1 MNAGQV
7 IGDNFWLWRAD
18 HSIGGAS
25 VTGGFYPCLH
35 GLVVN
40 GDSVAMYGLAAE
52 HTLEDLTV
60 WRGDKG
66 ATYFYQSE
74 LPYDVSE
81 EAFGEAGYVGYRV
94 DDAVTEHSVSP
105 LICVFYFNWLLQSS
119 SNGRS
124 SDSYF
129 ACSFCGC

>member
-81 EAFGEAGYVGYRV
+81 EAPLKADEGTVVALAGQAN
-94 DDAVTEHSVSP
+94 DCSP
-105 LICVFYFNWLLQSS
+105 VL
-119 SNGRS
+119 
-124 SDSYF
+124 
-129 ACSFCGC
+129 